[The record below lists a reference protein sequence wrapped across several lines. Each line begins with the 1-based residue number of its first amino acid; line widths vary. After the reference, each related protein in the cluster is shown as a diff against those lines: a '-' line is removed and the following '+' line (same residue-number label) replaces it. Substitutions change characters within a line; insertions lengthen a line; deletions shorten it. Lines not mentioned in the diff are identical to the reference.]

1 MSELQQ
7 FGTPTEEVPIYDEN
21 YFLSQFGEKLCF
33 QRPNSSSNLWVF
45 WSSTDHSSCPSLNS
59 DKIEDQVRS
68 VLQNM
73 EVNDLHFRVE
83 TPGILIQF
91 WAPVI
96 IDGQRF
102 LTTSNQPF
110 AFCRIDEILCS
121 YRKCSVKYK
130 FNVEEDLGF
139 PAHAFRQK
147 LPQLTPDLRCFS
159 KQEHPWWDC
168 VSNSYLRDLSA
179 FPVFDASGQCCT
191 GIIECVAAPEL
202 FPGYG
207 IWLIKKH
214 FQDTGGFNVLGNLKS
229 CFMNKPTFSDI
240 QRNAR
245 DEIEKALEVLPKNHE
260 LPFVIV
266 WVSCRQYSDVAYSG
280 IPEKSCTS
288 FYENS
293 GQVLHGIITTS
304 LTLSWLKIQS
314 LELHLKRGQGV
325 AGKAYLSR
333 NACFCSD
340 ITHFSFSDYPL
351 AHHARIHKL
360 AGSFAIC
367 LRSSHTGDDDYV
379 LEFLLP
385 RNETNGYPQT
395 LLDSILAT
403 MKQHLPSFKLASGQ
417 ELGLRLSVE
426 VINLPLKQA
435 AVSVDHTSPHV
446 TAIQDVSI
454 KASYGD
460 SVIKF
465 KLSRTSGMVNL
476 EEEIAKRLRIKSFRI
491 FYWDEEGD
499 KILLP
504 SECDADLR
512 LCLETSIRL
521 GITPIKMLVELDSI
535 IN

>member
-7 FGTPTEEVPIYDEN
+7 FGTPTEEGPIYDEN

-33 QRPNSSSNLWVF
+33 KPPNFSSTLWVF
-45 WSSTDHSSCPSLNS
+45 WSSTDQSSCPSLNS

-68 VLQNM
+68 VLHDMKVM
-73 EVNDLHFRVE
+73 ELRVG

-110 AFCRIDEILCS
+110 ALTSIDEILCS

-130 FNVEEDLGF
+130 FNVKEDLGF

-147 LPQLTPDLRCFS
+147 LPLLTPDLRYFS
-159 KQEHPWWDC
+159 KQEHPWWRC
-168 VSNSYLRDLSA
+168 VSNSYLQDLYA
-179 FPVFDASGQCCT
+179 FPVFDASGQFCT
-191 GIIECVAAPEL
+191 GIIEFVAAPEF
-202 FPGYG
+202 FPRFGA
-207 IWLIKKH
+207 IKQSFHNLGALNDKPCILNGLK
-214 FQDTGGFNVLGNLKS
+214 FFNL
-229 CFMNKPTFSDI
+229 
-240 QRNAR
+240 NAW
-245 DEIEKALEVLPKNHE
+245 DEIDKAFEVLRKNLE
-260 LPFVIV
+260 LPLVVI
-266 WVSCRQYSDVAYSG
+266 WVPCRQCSDVAYSG
-280 IPEKSCTS
+280 IPDKSCTS

-293 GQVLHGIITTS
+293 VQVLHAVTARSSFELRFID
-304 LTLSWLKIQS
+304 
-314 LELHLKRGQGV
+314 LHLKRGQGV

-351 AHHARIHKL
+351 AHLARFNNL

-367 LRSSHTGDDDYV
+367 LRGGHTGDDDYV

-385 RNETNGYPQT
+385 RNETTGYPQT

-417 ELGLRLSVE
+417 ELGLGLSVE
-426 VINLPLKQA
+426 VINLPLTQA
-435 AVSVDHTSPHV
+435 GVSVDHTSPHV

-454 KASYGD
+454 KASYGG

-476 EEEIAKRLRIKSFRI
+476 EEEIAKRLRIRSFRI

-521 GITPIKMLVELDSI
+521 GITPIKMLVELD
-535 IN
+535 